1 MSYRPPIL
9 GFDDVDD
16 CPMFA
21 VASRDRTVI
30 ATMPA
35 VPGGILGDPSRWHD
49 QIEARP
55 EVDQAAQE
63 EQRILFENVI
73 WLDDFRR

>member
-1 MSYRPPIL
+1 MSWHPPML
-9 GFDDVDD
+9 GFDPDTVDG
-16 CPMFA
+16 CLR
-21 VASRDRTVI
+21 VAWADRTVI
-30 ATMPA
+30 ATLPA
-35 VPGGILGDPSRWHD
+35 VPGGILGDPGRWHD

-55 EVDQAAQE
+55 EVDRADQE